1 MGVQLFLMVYLVD
14 TTPHNGCLRVLPGSH
29 LQKIPLDD
37 ELGMEDP
44 HAHGGR
50 SNWSEDWAQDPGLDD
65 KVQDMVSTYPGAVD
79 VAVRAGDLVIGDSRL
94 YHAAYRNASKDVR
107 KERSCCPS
115 GGFALSSRRSITP
128 LQRRT
133 CLTMWYIDWDAC
145 GESLRAAYGKAADHG
160 GMPCAIPTASE
171 VEIKLLQP
179 LHPVFEGDR
188 SVAAVSNRAL
198 GSWGAGSRT
207 PMDRLSRL

>member
-50 SNWSEDWAQDPGLDD
+50 SNWSEEWARDPSLDE

-79 VAVRAGDLVIGDSRL
+79 VAVRAGDLIIGDSRL
-94 YHAAYRNASKDVR
+94 YHAAYRNASHDVR
-107 KERSCCPS
+107 
-115 GGFALSSRRSITP
+115 T
-128 LQRRT
+128 
-133 CLTMWYIDWDAC
+133 
-145 GESLRAAYGKAADHG
+145 
-160 GMPCAIPTASE
+160 
-171 VEIKLLQP
+171 
-179 LHPVFEGDR
+179 
-188 SVAAVSNRAL
+188 
-198 GSWGAGSRT
+198 
-207 PMDRLSRL
+207 

>member
-50 SNWSEDWAQDPGLDD
+50 SNWSEEWVRDPDLDD

-79 VAVRAGDLVIGDSRL
+79 VAVRAGDLVVGDSRL

-107 KERSCCPS
+107 KKRSCWGCYS
-115 GGFALSSRRSITP
+115 MLDCALSAS
-128 LQRRT
+128 L
-133 CLTMWYIDWDAC
+133 A
-145 GESLRAAYGKAADHG
+145 SLRN
-160 GMPCAIPTASE
+160 
-171 VEIKLLQP
+171 
-179 LHPVFEGDR
+179 PVVQLR
-188 SVAAVSNRAL
+188 PYVAAAPDLPHHVVHRLGCVWRVSSSSLWQGR
-198 GSWGAGSRT
+198 
-207 PMDRLSRL
+207 